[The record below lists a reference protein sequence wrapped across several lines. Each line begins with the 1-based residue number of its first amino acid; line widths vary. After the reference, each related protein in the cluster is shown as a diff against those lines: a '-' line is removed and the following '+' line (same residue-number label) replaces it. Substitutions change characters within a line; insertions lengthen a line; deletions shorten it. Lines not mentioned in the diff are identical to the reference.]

1 MIAPKRLRVHDSD
14 RVTRL
19 LLEAARA
26 ESPGRQRLLRIASA
40 AVGVGATATGK
51 AAATAALVS
60 ASPAI
65 GVSATS
71 VAVVLKWIG
80 VGALGGVMVSAAA
93 TEIQLGTPPALD
105 PPPANQGAPFSALP
119 GADAPKPASA
129 SHPLPEPR
137 IEQQGDR
144 RSYDGS
150 ERLPPPA
157 STGPLAKGPTDRTD
171 RTDRSQPMPI
181 AGAPVSSHF
190 SEPKSPPN
198 GAPAAANEPNRI
210 SSAAERALREEVAAL
225 ALAKSA
231 LNRGE
236 AAAAL
241 EAVRAYRVRYPQG
254 RLAPEAGFI
263 EMEAAL
269 ALGDRQRA
277 VRVAAQLAS
286 GTSPSS
292 ERAREILKGR

>member
-1 MIAPKRLRVHDSD
+1 MIAPKRLRVHDPD
-14 RVTRL
+14 RVTQL
-19 LLEAARA
+19 LLEAARS

-65 GVSATS
+65 GMSATS

-80 VGALGGVMVSAAA
+80 VGALGGMMVSAAA
-93 TEIQLGTPPALD
+93 AEISLETPPALD
-105 PPPANQGAPFSALP
+105 HPPAHQGAPLSAMP
-119 GADAPKPASA
+119 VADAPKRVSA
-129 SHPLPEPR
+129 SNPLPEPR
-137 IEQQGDR
+137 ISHQSGQRLNRGN
-144 RSYDGS
+144 GS
-150 ERLPPPA
+150 LAPPA
-157 STGPLAKGPTDRTD
+157 STLAKRLTDP
-171 RTDRSQPMPI
+171 TDRSQRAPI
-181 AGAPVSSHF
+181 PGASGSRHF
-190 SEPKSPPN
+190 SETESRPK
-198 GAPAAANEPNRI
+198 GAPAAANEPERI
-210 SSAAERALREEVAAL
+210 PSAAERALREEVAAL

-241 EAVRAYRVRYPQG
+241 EAVRVYWLRYPQG
-254 RLAPEAGFI
+254 RLAPEAEFI

-269 ALGDRQRA
+269 ALGDLQRA
-277 VRVAAQLAS
+277 VRVAGQLAT

-292 ERAREILKGR
+292 ERAREILRGR

>member
-1 MIAPKRLRVHDSD
+1 MIGPKRLRVYDSD

-19 LLEAARA
+19 LLEAARS
-26 ESPGRQRLLRIASA
+26 ESPGRRRLLKIVSA
-40 AVGVGATATGK
+40 AAGVGATATGK
-51 AAATAALVS
+51 AAAALVS

-65 GVSATS
+65 GMSTTS

-93 TEIQLGTPPALD
+93 TEIQFGTPPALD
-105 PPPANQGAPFSALP
+105 HSPAHQGAPFSALP
-119 GADAPKPASA
+119 AADAPKRVSA

-137 IEQQGDR
+137 ILQQSDQRLNRGN
-144 RSYDGS
+144 GS
-150 ERLPPPA
+150 LAPPA
-157 STGPLAKGPTDRTD
+157 SAGPLAKRSTDATD
-171 RTDRSQPMPI
+171 QSQRAPI
-181 AGAPVSSHF
+181 AAASGSIHF
-190 SEPKSPPN
+190 SEPESQPN
-198 GAPAAANEPNRI
+198 GAPAAASEPERI
-210 SSAAERALREEVAAL
+210 PSAAERALREEVAAL